1 MINKPTISADR
12 ILLGEEGFGVAA
24 RVAMQLGRESI
35 SNSIVAISE
44 LVKNAYDA
52 DAERVQIRFAGLGGT
67 QPLLVIEDDGNGMS
81 QLQLRQRWMV
91 IGTSNKLHSA
101 RSSKKKRAFTGEKG
115 LGRLGLDRLSE
126 QTVVRT
132 FSAEEERG
140 TELLIDWSKYEV
152 SDQRLESIKHELYS
166 IAKDV
171 EDPITQSKRTFQKGT
186 QLVLYGLKD
195 RWTQAFVKDLKKELT
210 LLVSPF
216 ARLDDF
222 SIEIQSGMNW
232 DEIDGQVGSEYM
244 LQAAEWKLES
254 QIDQNGQV
262 SHFMSSPRYPE
273 TTFKLPLTPWK
284 NRFPKAGR
292 EYPLCG
298 SLRFEM
304 YFFLRKSTTLA
315 DLSLSKTQI
324 NNFLDANQGI
334 RIYRDGFR
342 VKPYGEPDGT
352 GDWINLSYRRQQHAG
367 GVRSAS
373 LGGWRVG
380 YNQVVGAV
388 FITRENN
395 PALID
400 QTNREN
406 LIEGPVFADL
416 KMFALDAV
424 RFFEYYR
431 QKFEKA
437 RDEASKLEQATQK
450 AESSSNA
457 STSAVEDLKSAAVQ
471 VKELVV
477 EAERA
482 GTPLHSSDLEMLLD
496 KVKTVSETVAQAQK
510 ANQELVKVTKE
521 KQAEYQRQKDTLAN
535 LASLGIL
542 AASFGHETL
551 GAANVVATNA
561 IQLQQNMS
569 KGLFMVTLPVRAMV
583 EDNLEFILSDAQNI
597 KAFAEFTL
605 GNITRDKRQ
614 RRAISLDETIK
625 KVFRY
630 FGTTLSEKNIRV
642 VLNLP
647 KTVSPILAFQIDWE
661 SIFVNFITNAVWA
674 LDNTPAETKKIRVEM
689 NEEDGMLKITFA
701 DSGCGIAVGT
711 EEQIFFPTFS
721 TKRNDKGQIIGT
733 GMGLAIVK
741 DLVESYHGGTIH
753 VESPCDLGGA
763 QFHIQLQVPNL
774 ASRGGKKT

>member
-1 MINKPTISADR
+1 MINKPTISSDR

-52 DAERVQIRFAGLGGT
+52 DAERVQIRFAGLESS

-81 QLQLRQRWMV
+81 EQQLRERWMV
-91 IGTSNKLHSA
+91 IGTSNKLHST
-101 RSSKKKRAFTGEKG
+101 RSSRKKRVLTGEKG

-132 FSAEEERG
+132 FSAEKERG
-140 TELLIDWSKYEV
+140 TELVIDWSKYEI
-152 SDQRLESIKHELYS
+152 SAQRLESIKHQLYS
-166 IAKDV
+166 ITKQV
-171 EDPITQSKRTFQKGT
+171 QDPITKNRRTFSKGT
-186 QLVLYGLKD
+186 QLVLSGLKD
-195 RWTQAFVKDLKKELT
+195 LWTQAFLKELKKELT

-216 ARLDDF
+216 TNIDDF

-232 DEIDGQVGSEYM
+232 NEIDGPVGSEYM

-262 SHFMSSPRYPE
+262 SHFLSSPIHTDIFE
-273 TTFKLPLTPWK
+273 FPLTSWK
-284 NRFPKAGR
+284 KKYPKASR

-298 SLRFEM
+298 SLKFEM
-304 YFFLRKSTTLA
+304 YFFLRKSTTLQ
-315 DLSLSKTQI
+315 DLTLSRAQI
-324 NNFLDANQGI
+324 NHFLDANQGI
-334 RIYRDGFR
+334 RIYRDRFR

-352 GDWINLSYRRQQHAG
+352 GDWLNLSYRRQQHAG
-367 GVRSAS
+367 GVRSTRT
-373 LGGWRVG
+373 GGWRVG

-388 FITRENN
+388 FITRESN

-406 LIEGPVFADL
+406 LIEGPAFADL

-424 RFFEYYR
+424 NFFEFHR

-437 RDEASKLEQATQK
+437 SQEPSQLEDASQK
-450 AESSSNA
+450 AESSSKA

-482 GTPLHSSDLEMLLD
+482 GTPLHSSDIETLLD
-496 KVKTVSETVAQAQK
+496 KVRTVSETVVQAQK
-510 ANQELVKVTKE
+510 ANQELVKVAKE

-569 KGLFMVTLPVRAMV
+569 KGLFMVTHPVRAMV
-583 EDNLEFILSDAQNI
+583 EDNLEFILSDAKNI

-614 RRAISLDETIK
+614 RRAISLDQTIK

-630 FGTTLSEKNIRV
+630 FKNTLSEKNIRV

-674 LDNTPAETKKIRVEM
+674 LDNTPAEAKKIRVEM

-701 DSGCGIAVGT
+701 DSGCNIAVGT